1 MQLPEQFLQPLQRLV
16 QLEPQL
22 LAVLA
27 SERHLPTCLHT
38 LSIAAE
44 RHGIGLD
51 REGLAAALEPR
62 ARDGAWA
69 LDDEVLGKVAAAGQY
84 TQRPDPFA
92 GAQPVI
98 RDGDSPGEIDPWA
111 TITLG

>member
-1 MQLPEQFLQPLQRLV
+1 MQLPEEILEPLQRLM

-27 SERHLPTCLHT
+27 SERHQPTCLH
-38 LSIAAE
+38 LLGAAAA
-44 RHGIGLD
+44 RHGVSLD
-51 REGLAAALEPR
+51 QEGLAAALAP
-62 ARDGAWA
+62 RDGAWV

>member
-1 MQLPEQFLQPLQRLV
+1 MQLPEEFLQPLQRLV

-38 LSIAAE
+38 LSVAAK

-51 REGLAAALEPR
+51 REGLAAALEPQ
-62 ARDGAWA
+62 DGSWA

-84 TQRPDPFA
+84 TERPDPFA

-111 TITLG
+111 TITLS